1 MVATQ
6 SVELTSRQQPEEA
19 QVAWPPYPRVNERTE
34 GVDNARADDQ
44 LAGDVQ
50 FRSTGWTTPA
60 EIQWRTGH
68 RLSPRNICTESR
80 SSIVGTLAKR
90 SERTVIPR
98 RPAAEANSG
107 SRVPATKCDRSQVE
121 RRRAQE
127 SLGCPGGTIKDAV
140 SALARLRDVE

>member
-6 SVELTSRQQPEEA
+6 SVELTSHQQPEEA
-19 QVAWPPYPRVNERTE
+19 QVAWSPDPRVDERIE
-34 GVDNARADDQ
+34 GIHNARADDH

-50 FRSTGWTTPA
+50 FRSTGWTTPTQ
-60 EIQWRTGH
+60 IQWRTGH
-68 RLSPRNICTESR
+68 WLSPRNICAESR
-80 SSIVGTLAKR
+80 SSIVGTFARR

-107 SRVPATKCDRSQVE
+107 SRVPAIKCDRSQVE

-127 SLGCPGGTIKDAV
+127 SLGYPGGTTNEAV
-140 SALARLRDVE
+140 RALARLRDVE